1 MNTITKEL
9 ESNELSIVV
18 MESGIEKSKAELIT
32 STLGSFFNKAKEWN
46 NTISALVINDIS
58 ETGKMKMAREGRLTL
73 KNMRIE
79 CKKLVE
85 EKRQSVKNRMADDI
99 LEDKLWLKSFQMV
112 EATYKNLE
120 GKLEEKEKFA
130 ERKEAERLDQIE
142 KERLSKLLPLSEFCS
157 IESMDLKRMNED
169 DFNEKLDK
177 ASRLSELDRKEK
189 EQIEK
194 DKIAKEKADV
204 LRNERKQ
211 LLIPIWEFVPS
222 KNREDDFATLTEAE
236 FKDRY
241 EYSLNLKKENDA
253 KIEAQR
259 LENEKLKSEAET
271 NAKVEAKRIAKEI
284 ADAKER
290 ELKEKAA
297 KDAQEAVLRK
307 EREALEKVEA
317 ELKASKDA
325 ELKKIKD
332 ADAKAKSEKAAQEK
346 SLLAPDKIK
355 LENLANEI
363 VKITLPEL
371 KSDEAKEV
379 LKKVQIL
386 LNKTSKYIKEE
397 SVKL

>member
-177 ASRLSELDRKEK
+177 AIRLSELDRKEK
-189 EQIEK
+189 EQQEKDRIAIEK
-194 DKIAKEKADV
+194 
-204 LRNERKQ
+204 
-211 LLIPIWEFVPS
+211 
-222 KNREDDFATLTEAE
+222 AE
-236 FKDRY
+236 
-241 EYSLNLKKENDA
+241 
-253 KIEAQR
+253 IEARELQR
-259 LENEKLKSEAET
+259 LENVKLRAEAE
-271 NAKVEAKRIAKEI
+271 AREKVEAKRIAKEI
-284 ADAKER
+284 SDAKER
-290 ELKEKAA
+290 QLKEKVA
-297 KDAQEAVLRK
+297 KDAQDAILRK
-307 EREALEKVEA
+307 EREAREKVEA
-317 ELKASKDA
+317 ELKAKKDA
-325 ELKKIKD
+325 EIKAIKD
-332 ADAKAKSEKAAQEK
+332 AAAKAKSEEVSRKKAEK
-346 SLLAPDKIK
+346 EALLAPDKIK

-363 VKITLPEL
+363 VKITLPDV
-371 KSDEAKEV
+371 KSQEAKDI
-379 LKKVQIL
+379 LKQVQIL
-386 LNKTSKYIKEE
+386 LNKTSNHIKDKSLE
-397 SVKL
+397 L